1 MVIKEKK
8 RKKKTLLPDACLSLS
23 LQILDKHLVLP
34 ASESDA
40 GTVQAAAP
48 GSQKRERRVG
58 LALKRKKEITSTVC
72 NLRRLGV
79 SILHTGCGW
88 RGETDVVLQG
98 MRRNVFFPNGYR
110 VNANI
115 FSLGFAFPSFSHWHP
130 AEFLLLYFIRHFI
143 LLKLFSPFTLSS

>member
-8 RKKKTLLPDACLSLS
+8 KKKTLLPDACLSLS
-23 LQILDKHLVLP
+23 LQILDKTLVPP

-48 GSQKRERRVG
+48 RSQERERRVG
-58 LALKRKKEITSTVC
+58 LVLKRKEITSTVC

-98 MRRNVFFPNGYR
+98 MRRNVFFPNGYKMQ
-110 VNANI
+110 I
-115 FSLGFAFPSFSHWHP
+115 Y
-130 AEFLLLYFIRHFI
+130 FLLVLHFQVSATDTQ
-143 LLKLFSPFTLSS
+143 LNSCSYTL